1 MFCEIVLVV
10 QHFRPQRF
18 PLSVASSCLALFF
31 PHFLI
36 SSDLGQIFPTQ
47 QPKILSK
54 DNISQPA
61 HNFMALEQS
70 LAALSIAA
78 VAAELAIPTKT
89 LVLKPKTAK
98 LATPV
103 PVVVFA
109 LQATPTP
116 NATIAKAAGV
126 KEPRMANNELIAE
139 FFNSTAKEVS
149 IANLHK
155 DLAGKVKLV
164 LDAGIAH
171 ASDSVKLELAT
182 ESARVSVSAKDI
194 NAYLDSTGIEI
205 IKVDFLS
212 EATASPAAAPV
223 ATATS
228 RKEVLKREKEAAK
241 LEDAKLIGITVD
253 KAKDFSSWYSQIVTK
268 GEMLDYYDVSGCYIL
283 RPNSFFVWEEIQNWF
298 NAHIK
303 KLGVKNAYF
312 PMFVSSKVLERE
324 KDHIEGFAPE
334 VAWVTRAGLS
344 ELDEHIAIRPT
355 SETVMYPYYAKWI
368 RSHRDLPLRLN
379 QWNSVVRWEFKH
391 PQPFLRTREFLWQ
404 EGHTAHLT
412 KEGATEEVDQIL
424 ELYKR
429 IYEELLAVPVVKGK
443 KTENEK
449 FAGANYTTTVEGFIA
464 ATGRGIQGAT
474 SHHLGTNF
482 SKMFNISVENPEGP
496 DKPRVNAFQNSW
508 GLSTRVIGVMIMT
521 HSDNRG
527 LVLPPRVA
535 QTQVVVVPVGLTTKS
550 TKEQRETINKGAKD
564 IEQKLFDA
572 DVRVTGDYRDNYSPG
587 WKFADWE
594 LKGVPLRVEF
604 GPKDQAA
611 GQVLAVRRDT
621 GAKFTVKLDELQ
633 TRIPEILEIIQKDLL
648 EKARKDFD
656 DHRVIVE
663 EWKDFVPTLNNK
675 NVILSPWCG
684 VPECEDDIKDSSAST
699 GEEGEE
705 VDDRA
710 PSMGAKSLC
719 IPGHQPPL
727 KPGQLCVRCTRKA
740 VTYCMFGRSY

>member
-1 MFCEIVLVV
+1 
-10 QHFRPQRF
+10 
-18 PLSVASSCLALFF
+18 
-31 PHFLI
+31 
-36 SSDLGQIFPTQ
+36 
-47 QPKILSK
+47 
-54 DNISQPA
+54 
-61 HNFMALEQS
+61 MALEQS
-70 LAALSIAA
+70 LAALSIA
-78 VAAELAIPTKT
+78 VVEAESATPTKT

-98 LATPV
+98 SATPV

-126 KEPRMANNELIAE
+126 KEARMANNELIAE
-139 FFNSTAKEVS
+139 FFNTTAKEVS
-149 IANLHK
+149 VANLSK

-171 ASDSVKLELAT
+171 AADLVNLELAT
-182 ESARVSVSAKDI
+182 ESARLSVSAKDI
-194 NAYLDSTGIEI
+194 NAFLQSTGIEI
-205 IKVDFLS
+205 ITVDFLT

-241 LEDAKLIGITVD
+241 LDDAKLIGITVD
-253 KAKDFSSWYSQIVTK
+253 KAKDFSSWYSQVVTK

-283 RPNSFFVWEEIQNWF
+283 RPNSYFVWEEIQNWF
-298 NAHIK
+298 NQKIK
-303 KLGVKNAYF
+303 GLGVKNAYF

-334 VAWVTRAGLS
+334 VAWVTRAGSS
-344 ELDEHIAIRPT
+344 ELEEHIAIRPT

-412 KEGATEEVDQIL
+412 QEGATQEVDQIL
-424 ELYKR
+424 QFYKGV
-429 IYEELLAVPVVKGK
+429 YEELLAIPVVEGR

-449 FAGANYTTTVEGFIA
+449 FAGAAYTTTVEGFIA

-482 SKMFNISVENPEGP
+482 SKMFNISVENPEGA
-496 DKPRVNAFQNSW
+496 DKPRVYAFQNSW

-521 HSDNRG
+521 HSDNKG

-535 QTQVVVVPVGLTTKS
+535 QTQVAVVPVGLTTKS
-550 TKEQRETINKGAKD
+550 TPEQRQAINNGARE
-564 IEQKLFDA
+564 IEDRLFA
-572 DVRVTGDYRDNYSPG
+572 ANVRVTGDYRDNYSPG

-594 LKGVPLRVEF
+594 LKGVPLRIEF

-621 GAKFTVKLDELQ
+621 GAKITVKLEELE
-633 TRIPEILEIIQKDLL
+633 TKVPEILETIQKDLL
-648 EKARKDFD
+648 AKARKDFD
-656 DHRVIVE
+656 EHRVIVE

-675 NVILSPWCG
+675 NVIVAPWCG
-684 VPECEDDIKDSSAST
+684 VPECEDDIKDSSAGT
-699 GEEGEE
+699 GDDEEQDE
-705 VDDRA
+705 RA

-719 IPGHQPPL
+719 IPDKQPQL
-727 KPGQLCVRCTRKA
+727 KPGQKCVRCTRDA